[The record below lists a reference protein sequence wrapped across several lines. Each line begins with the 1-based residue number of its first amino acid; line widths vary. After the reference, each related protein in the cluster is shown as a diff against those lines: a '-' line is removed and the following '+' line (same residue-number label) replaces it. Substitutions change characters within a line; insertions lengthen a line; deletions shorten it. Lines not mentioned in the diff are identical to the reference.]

1 MKIYVKIMY
10 KRLLKFMSNKKLI
23 SKNQIGFKEKGRTTD
38 HIFTLKTITDQYK
51 QNNKIF
57 FAAFIDLRKAFD
69 TVWRMGLFYKLLKN
83 KAPAK
88 LFNIIYPMY
97 SETKCRMKFSSSS
110 RKRGKAR
117 GCIVLNLFYLT
128 ILLMMW

>member
-1 MKIYVKIMY
+1 
-10 KRLLKFMSNKKLI
+10 MSNKKLI

-38 HIFTLKTITDQYK
+38 HIFTLKTINDQYT
-51 QNNKIF
+51 QNNKKV

-69 TVWRMGLFYKLLKN
+69 TIWRMGLFYKLLKN

-97 SETKCRMKFSSSS
+97 SETKCGMKFSNGLSPPFLAE
-110 RKRGKAR
+110 RGVKQ
-117 GCIVLNLFYLT
+117 GDVLY
-128 ILLMMW
+128 